1 MIPMAGRR
9 PIDVKQVVF
18 PRRLTSLQPQ
28 GLTLAQSSADPQTL
42 TRGVTSGSSI
52 RATMLAGRKWT
63 PPRPAKTTRLRGVQ
77 TWFTLRC
84 RGGW

>member
-28 GLTLAQSSADPQTL
+28 GLTLAQSSAET
-42 TRGVTSGSSI
+42 
-52 RATMLAGRKWT
+52 
-63 PPRPAKTTRLRGVQ
+63 PRP
-77 TWFTLRC
+77 
-84 RGGW
+84 